1 MTARTGNGLF
11 ARRPALAASEAA
23 AGVAT
28 AALAILTTIAGL
40 QLLRLF
46 IPTLVFYLG
55 DTLGIS
61 IFVRAGIGAAVF
73 LTSLLAAPLARLL
86 GQRAALALTAGG
98 ALLLRV
104 AAQLFTAPP
113 VAFGIGIAGS
123 ACFFIFLPL
132 LLGAARQQG
141 APRVGGVAIAFLAGV
156 AADTALHV
164 AAGTYDLVWQ
174 SGALPLAAVFLISVA
189 GLAALA
195 RLLPAVSDRPADV
208 PWRRAWPL
216 LAFGPWLVLAL
227 TVFQNVAR
235 LAALTGWSLP
245 AAGLL
250 ISAANIAALAGATR
264 LAAGWP
270 RWAALLAGAA
280 LVALLVPGRPAP
292 LPAALLTVAGN
303 VLAAVLLVRAISASA
318 GGESRAG
325 LRRTT
330 LAFSLGQLLFFLL
343 FFAHNA
349 PQNLVLPYAAASVL
363 PLMGLAFAL
372 PAALAPAGPQERP
385 AWSLRALAIA
395 AFLLLLAPAALFLS
409 WQAPQPVAPAG
420 APALRF
426 LQYNLHIGFNTA
438 GRIDLEA
445 LAAVVEELDADVVAL
460 QEVSRGW
467 VITGSA
473 DMLSWLA
480 NRLGMAYVSG
490 PTTTDGLWGNAILSR
505 YPILATSSG
514 PLPSQGMAL
523 QRGWVAADIESGRG
537 PVRVIA
543 THLHQYLEDT
553 EARQRQI
560 PPLLAARGDA
570 PAVILAGDL
579 NAWPGYREM
588 EMLAEAG
595 LVDAVAALTNEPAY
609 TNPADAPMQRIDYVW
624 LSPNLEAQSFEMP
637 VTTASDHLPV
647 FVIVGLPDR

>member
-1 MTARTGNGLF
+1 MTTHTGNGLL
-11 ARRPALAASEAA
+11 ARRPALAASEA

-28 AALAILTTIAGL
+28 AALAILTTVAGL

-55 DTLGIS
+55 DTLGVN
-61 IFVRAGIGAAVF
+61 IFVRAGIGALVF

-86 GQRAALALTAGG
+86 GLRSALAVTAGG

-132 LLGAARQQG
+132 LLGAARQHG
-141 APRVGGVAIAFLAGV
+141 APRVAGFALAFLAGL

-164 AAGTYDLVWQ
+164 AAGSYDLVWQ
-174 SGALPLAAVFLISVA
+174 SGALPLVAVFLIAAA
-189 GLAALA
+189 GIIALA
-195 RLLPAVSDRPADV
+195 RLLPALPDRPADV

-216 LAFGPWLVLAL
+216 LAFGPWLAL
-227 TVFQNVAR
+227 ELTIFQNVAR

-250 ISAANIAALAGATR
+250 ITAANIVALLVAARAGA
-264 LAAGWP
+264 AWP

-280 LVALLVPGRPAP
+280 LVAVLVPGRPAP
-292 LPAALLTVAGN
+292 LPAALLTFAGN
-303 VLAAVLLVRAISASA
+303 ILAALLLMRALSASA
-318 GGESRAG
+318 AAEERAG

-330 LAFSLGQLLFFLL
+330 LTYGLGQFLFILL

-349 PQNLVLPYAAASVL
+349 PQNLVLPYSAPSVL
-363 PLMGLAFAL
+363 PVIGLLFAL
-372 PAALAPAGPQERP
+372 PAALAPSQRKEEPIWTA
-385 AWSLRALAIA
+385 RALAVA
-395 AFLLLLAPAALFLS
+395 ALLLLLAPAALFLS
-409 WQAPQPVAPAG
+409 WQAPQPAIPSG
-420 APALRF
+420 APELRF

-438 GRIDLEA
+438 GRLDLEG
-445 LAAVVEELDADVVAL
+445 LAAVIEALDPDVVAL

-473 DMLSWLA
+473 DMLSWLSQ
-480 NRLGMAYVSG
+480 RLGMAYVAG
-490 PTTTDGLWGNAILSR
+490 PTTADGLWGNAILSR
-505 YPILATSSG
+505 YPILATGSG
-514 PLPSQGMAL
+514 PLPSEGVAL
-523 QRGWVAADIESGRG
+523 KRGYVAADIESGRG
-537 PVRVIA
+537 AVRVIS
-543 THLHQYLEDT
+543 THLHQVLEET

-560 PPLLAARGDA
+560 PPLLAAREGA
-570 PAVILAGDL
+570 PTVILAGDL
-579 NAWPGYREM
+579 NAWPGYREI

-595 LVDAVAALTNEPAY
+595 LVDAVAALTSEPAY
-609 TNPADAPMQRIDYVW
+609 TNPADAPVQRIDYVW
-624 LSPNLEAQSFEMP
+624 LSPDLSAQAFEMP
-637 VTTASDHLPV
+637 ATTASDHLPILV
-647 FVIVGLPDR
+647 EVGLP